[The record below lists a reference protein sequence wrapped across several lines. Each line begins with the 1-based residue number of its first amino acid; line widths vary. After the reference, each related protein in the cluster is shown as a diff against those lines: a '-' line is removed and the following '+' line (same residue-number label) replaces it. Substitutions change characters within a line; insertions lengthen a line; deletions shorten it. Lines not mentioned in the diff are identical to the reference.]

1 MAYEHAG
8 GTHAGSATRALV
20 LLFFLLV
27 GAAGRPAPAW
37 TQSAAPAFDVDAVS
51 ARPQRAVAGRTR
63 LDVYTRVPYA
73 SLRFLSTAGQFE
85 AHYRMT
91 VEAHR
96 LGPEGK
102 RQGRTGLFSFEHTVR
117 APTFAA
123 AGATDQFDPAARS
136 MSLAPGRY
144 ALDVRLDDRAT
155 DAPLRRTLEVR
166 VRDLSGPVAVSDP
179 IVLEGFDAASNTITP
194 RVSRRLGTGEE
205 QLQLF
210 YELYADRV
218 RQVRVRQKVVR
229 TRKGGS
235 VPVLGALLGRDERG
249 GGEVTYTQ
257 ARTRTLEPGRTPV
270 ALTLPMRDAPAGEY
284 AVRIRVEDADG
295 NHLSEAET
303 RITVQWTG
311 LVAHVQMLG
320 EAIEQLD
327 YIAKGKDIDYIRA
340 GRTEA
345 ERLKRFE
352 AFWDKRDP
360 TPGTERNE
368 RMEEYYY
375 RVARANR
382 SYDQRGSRD
391 GWRSDR
397 GHVLVLFGE
406 PDAVERQPR
415 SADAEPYEIWNY
427 EQIGRR
433 FIFVDQG
440 GRFKLLEPIWDE
452 QSGLR

>member
-1 MAYEHAG
+1 MRYEHAG
-8 GTHAGSATRALV
+8 GTYVRHAVRVLV
-20 LLFFLLV
+20 LLFFLV
-27 GAAGRPAPAW
+27 AAAPLSSVQA
-37 TQSAAPAFDVDAVS
+37 QPAAPAFDVDAVS
-51 ARPQRAVAGRTR
+51 ARPQRAASGRTR
-63 LDVYTRVPYA
+63 LDVYTRVPHA
-73 SLRFLSTAGQFE
+73 SLRFLNTAGQFE
-85 AHYRMT
+85 ARYRMA
-91 VEAHR
+91 VEAYR
-96 LGPEGK
+96 LDAEGE
-102 RQGRTGLFSFEHTVR
+102 RQGRAGRFSFERTVR
-117 APTFAA
+117 APTFVA
-123 AGATDQFDPAARS
+123 AGAADQFDPAARS
-136 MSLAPGRY
+136 MQLAPGRY
-144 ALDVRLDDRAT
+144 VLDVRLGDLAT
-155 DAPLRRTLEVR
+155 DAPLRRTLEVN

-179 IVLEGFDAASNTITP
+179 IVLDGFDAASNTITP
-194 RVSRRLGTGEE
+194 RVSRRLGTDEE

-210 YELYADRV
+210 YELYADRA
-218 RQVRVRQKVVR
+218 RPVRVQQEIVR
-229 TRKGGS
+229 TRKS
-235 VPVLGALLGRDERG
+235 SSLPVLGALLGRREEAP

-257 ARTRTLEPGRTPV
+257 ARARTLKPGRTPV
-270 ALTLPMRDAPAGEY
+270 ALTLPLRDAPAGQY

-295 NHLSEAET
+295 NRLSEAET
-303 RITVQWTG
+303 RVTVQWTG
-311 LVAHVQMLG
+311 LTAHVQVLD
-320 EAIEQLD
+320 EAVEQLD
-327 YIAKGKDIDYIRA
+327 YIAKGNDIDYIRA

-382 SYDQRGSRD
+382 SYDPRGARD

-406 PDAVERQPR
+406 PDAIERQPR

-440 GRFKLLEPIWDE
+440 GRFKLLEPIWDK
-452 QSGLR
+452 QNGLR

>member
-1 MAYEHAG
+1 MAHEYAG
-8 GTHAGSATRALV
+8 GATCALF
-20 LLFFLLV
+20 LLFFLLA
-27 GAAGRPAPAW
+27 GAAGGPALTRAQP
-37 TQSAAPAFDVDAVS
+37 AAPAFDVDAVS
-51 ARPQRAVAGRTR
+51 ARPQRAAAGRIR

-73 SLRFLSTAGQFE
+73 SLRFLSAAGQYE
-85 AHYRMT
+85 AQYRMT

-96 LGPEGK
+96 LGPGGQ
-102 RQGRTGLFSFEHTVR
+102 RQGRAGLFSFEHTVR

-123 AGATDQFDPAARS
+123 AGATDQFDPAGRS
-136 MSLAPGRY
+136 MQLAPGRY
-144 ALDVRLDDRAT
+144 ALDVRLYDQAT

-179 IVLEGFDAASNTITP
+179 IVLDGFDAASNTITP
-194 RVSRRLGTGEE
+194 RVSRRLGTDEE

-210 YELYADRV
+210 YELYADRA
-218 RQVRVRQKVVR
+218 RQVRVRQEVVR
-229 TRKGGS
+229 TRKSGGS
-235 VPVLGALLGRDERG
+235 RPVLDALLGRSEEAP

-257 ARTRTLEPGRTPV
+257 ARTRTLKPGRTPV
-270 ALTLPMRDAPAGEY
+270 ALTLPLRDAPAGEY

-295 NHLSEAET
+295 NRLSEAET
-303 RITVQWTG
+303 RVTVQWTG
-311 LVAHVQMLG
+311 LMAHVQVLD

-345 ERLKRFE
+345 ERLRRFQD
-352 AFWDKRDP
+352 FWNKRDP

-368 RMEEYYY
+368 RMEEYYH

-382 SYDQRGSRD
+382 SYDQHGTRD

-406 PDAVERQPR
+406 PDTVERQPR

-433 FIFVDQG
+433 FIFEDQG
-440 GRFKLLEPIWDE
+440 GRFKLLKPIWEE